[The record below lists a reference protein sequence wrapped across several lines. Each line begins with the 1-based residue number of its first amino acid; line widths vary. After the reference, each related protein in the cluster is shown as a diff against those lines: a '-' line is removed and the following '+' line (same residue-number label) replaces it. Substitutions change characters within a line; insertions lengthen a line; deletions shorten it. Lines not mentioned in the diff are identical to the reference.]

1 MSTRGDSLGE
11 VSEAGH
17 AQELPPAYL
26 PPAYVAPV
34 SSLDQP
40 ALGLVF
46 AIVALFGLPS
56 AAAMFVQLVL
66 IDRAFDAET
75 AAIPALMLGA
85 ALLALVT
92 GIAVAW
98 QWRSRRTWCAAY
110 LACGAGLVV
119 ASIVVLG
126 GERFGARETTVTI
139 LETLGGPLVVLAAP
153 RLFGLRRIERAHA
166 LGGLLIA
173 GGIAIGIGEPLSLYD
188 QIRILADAGAS
199 PGSWLSLVVSTC
211 VDIALLV
218 FELVAGL
225 RMLRG
230 ADGRRW
236 LAAYVITALVGH
248 AGLRAIGI
256 IYLLVTSP
264 ATLGTQVAAA
274 TMAIGMATSTVR
286 PLLFWF
292 YAKREREPATGVDAA
307 LPWIA
312 LWFAP
317 VLFARCLLVDELRAL
332 GGDAAFPI
340 VVLAAALG
348 AANVRAARAG
358 LRGQRAVQAWSI
370 AAVCAAL
377 LLSAIVYL
385 THVAGPAYG
394 TSSRGVHGPF
404 VLLFAVAAAAAWL
417 ARRVAPAGQAG
428 DVTG

>member
-1 MSTRGDSLGE
+1 MSD
-11 VSEAGH
+11 AGH

-66 IDRAFDAET
+66 LDRDLGIDVEIAVMPT
-75 AAIPALMLGA
+75 LMLGA
-85 ALLALVT
+85 TLLALVT

-98 QWRSRRTWCAAY
+98 QWRSRRVWCAAY

-119 ASIVVLG
+119 ASTVVLG
-126 GERFGARETTVTI
+126 GEGFGARETTVAI

-153 RLFGLRRIERAHA
+153 RLFGLRRIERSHA

-173 GGIAIGIGEPLSLYD
+173 SAIAIGIGKPPSLYD
-188 QIRILADAGAS
+188 RIHIFTATSAS
-199 PGSWLSLVVSTC
+199 LGSWITLAVTTC

-230 ADGRRW
+230 GDATRW
-236 LAAYVITALVGH
+236 LAAYVITALVAGPGARA
-248 AGLRAIGI
+248 AGL
-256 IYLLVTSP
+256 IYLLVSSS
-264 ATLGTQVAAA
+264 ATLGTQVAVA
-274 TMAIGMATSTVR
+274 TTAIGMVTATVR

-292 YAKREREPATGVDAA
+292 YAKRERELEPAAGVDAA
-307 LPWIA
+307 LPWFA

-317 VLFARCLLVDELRAL
+317 VLFARCLIVDELRVL
-332 GGDAAFPI
+332 GGSVAFAI
-340 VVLAAALG
+340 VVLAAVLG
-348 AANVRAARAG
+348 VANVRAARAG
-358 LRGQRAVQAWSI
+358 LRGERAVQAWTI

-377 LLSAIVYL
+377 LLATIVYF
-385 THVAGPAYG
+385 THTAAPLYG
-394 TSSRGVHGPF
+394 TSSQGLNGPF
-404 VLLFAVAAAAAWL
+404 VMLFAVPTAAAWL
-417 ARRVAPAGQAG
+417 ARRAAVARHAAK
-428 DVTG
+428 